1 MPCPHNEIT
10 IVQRSQR
17 QSAVAAAAY
26 QSGEKLFCEYD
37 QQVKHYPE
45 KRGIVHNE
53 ILLPANAPQEYADRN
68 TLWNAAEAV
77 EKQWNSQLARR
88 WVLTIPRE
96 IPPDQYAVLVREF
109 CKQQFVSKGM
119 IADFAIHDPHPPG
132 HNPHAHVL
140 LTMRAMDEHGKWLP
154 KSRKVYDL
162 DDNGERIKL
171 PSGRWKSH
179 KEDTVDW
186 NDRKYCEIWRHE
198 WEVIQNRYLEANDR
212 PERVDLRSYAR
223 QGFDI
228 VPTVHEGAA
237 VRQMEK
243 RGIQTSIGNLN
254 REIRAAN
261 RLMKSIRQLMI
272 AGRISEQN
280 FNTMLEKTQTE
291 QTELKAK
298 VSEGRKR
305 LSDEAQLANDAK
317 QWVEAIQEYANITE
331 LDAATLNCLIK
342 EIVVHERID
351 EDKTRHISIEIHFNL
366 KPIPEVEQVT
376 A

>member
-1 MPCPHNEIT
+1 MALFHLSVT
-10 IVQRSQR
+10 QTKRSAG
-17 QSAVAAAAY
+17 QSAIASAAY
-26 QSGEKLFCEYD
+26 RAGERLYSEYYGEYSD
-37 QQVKHYPE
+37 YTRKGGV
-45 KRGIVHNE
+45 ICSD
-53 ILLPANAPQEYADRN
+53 ILLPSHAPPEYADRQ
-68 TLWNAAEAV
+68 TLWNAVEKAERGKNAQLAYSFDIWNAAEAV

-109 CKQQFVSKGM
+109 CEQQFVSKGM

-132 HNPHAHVL
+132 RNPHAHVM
-140 LTMRAMDEHGKWLP
+140 LTMRTMDEHGKWLP

-162 DDNGERIKL
+162 DENGERIKL

-186 NDRKYCEIWRHE
+186 NDH
-198 WEVIQNRYLEANDR
+198 
-212 PERVDLRSYAR
+212 
-223 QGFDI
+223 
-228 VPTVHEGAA
+228 
-237 VRQMEK
+237 
-243 RGIQTSIGNLN
+243 
-254 REIRAAN
+254 
-261 RLMKSIRQLMI
+261 MI

-291 QTELKAK
+291 QTELKTK

-305 LSDEAQLANDAK
+305 LSDEVQLANDAK

-331 LDAATLNCLIK
+331 LDAATLNRLIK